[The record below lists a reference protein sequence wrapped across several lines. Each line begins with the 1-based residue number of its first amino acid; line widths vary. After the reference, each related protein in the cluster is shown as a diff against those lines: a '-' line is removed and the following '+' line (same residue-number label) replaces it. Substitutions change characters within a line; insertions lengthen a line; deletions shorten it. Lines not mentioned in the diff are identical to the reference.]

1 MAKNKALQEAA
12 RAQQDE
18 FYTDIHDIEHE
29 LMYYSKEL
37 FYDKVVL
44 CNCDDPYESA
54 FFEYFATSFNS
65 LRLRKLIAT
74 CYAGSQIAQR
84 QLSLFDENL
93 PSPKHKPYC
102 AVIESLQDYNGDG
115 RKDLLDIEY
124 ILKHNEGGELRIL
137 KGDGDFRSP
146 ECIELLKEADIV
158 VTNPPHSLLREYVA
172 MLVKYGK
179 QFIILANFN
188 AVTYKEIFPLFM
200 TNQMWL
206 GVSNGDKHFRVPEY
220 YEPRETRYWVDEDGQ
235 KFRSLGNMCW
245 FTNMKHG
252 RCNDTIFLVN
262 KYYGHEDEYPKY
274 DNYDAIE
281 VSKTSDIPC
290 DYDGVMGVPV
300 TFLDKYNPTQFDI
313 LGITIGREKFAKEAW
328 PTKRYI
334 NAVQH
339 NPNGTT
345 ANGSKINTRAAI
357 AVKNPT
363 GVYYT
368 ADNTDEK
375 LQILYA

>member
-1 MAKNKALQEAA
+1 MAKNRALQEAA

-54 FFEYFATSFNS
+54 FFEYFATNFNS
-65 LRLRKLIAT
+65 LRLKKLIAT
-74 CYAGSQIAQR
+74 CYAGSPIAQR

-93 PSPKHKPYC
+93 PSPKRKPYC

-124 ILKHNEGGELRIL
+124 ILKHNEGGELRVL

-172 MLVKYGK
+172 QLMKYGK

-252 RCNDTIFLVN
+252 RYNDTMFLVN
-262 KYYGHEDEYPKY
+262 TYYGHEDEYPKY

-281 VSKTSDIPC
+281 VSRTIDIPC
-290 DYDGVMGVPV
+290 DYLGVMGVPI
-300 TFLDKYNPTQFDI
+300 TFLDKYNPTQFEI
-313 LGITIGREKFAKEAW
+313 LGITQRDSPMKTKIYTKEDDPKFGDFNARATLRDKNGKLKSTYARLLIRRIG
-328 PTKRYI
+328 
-334 NAVQH
+334 
-339 NPNGTT
+339 GT
-345 ANGSKINTRAAI
+345 
-357 AVKNPT
+357 V
-363 GVYYT
+363 
-368 ADNTDEK
+368 
-375 LQILYA
+375 